1 MVAAVTARA
10 RPPAPNQPLG
20 SGVAEPRRSVGTWVI
35 VGVPVLLLL
44 TVLWQVVSGVM
55 HTEIAVRQPV
65 AVGRVTLEPDP
76 AGSRIDFVVVDR
88 VGQESTLNGTMQI
101 KLREPDGT
109 LWQTSRT
116 VSADDFKPLP
126 DGSLLAGRNG
136 YSVVIPANDWIRPPR
151 RGGAATVS
159 IDVQPSDDGTPF
171 STVAEERF
179 P

>member
-1 MVAAVTARA
+1 M
-10 RPPAPNQPLG
+10 
-20 SGVAEPRRSVGTWVI
+20 WVI
-35 VGVPVLLLL
+35 IGVPALLLL
-44 TVLWQVVSGVM
+44 TFVWQVASGFM

-65 AVGRVTLEPDP
+65 AVGRVSLESDP

-88 VGQESTLNGTMQI
+88 VGQETTLNGTLDV

-116 VSADDFKPLP
+116 VNSDNFKPLP
-126 DGSLLAGRNG
+126 DSSLLAGRTG
-136 YSVVIPANDWIRPPR
+136 YSVVVPASDWVRAPR
-151 RGGAATVS
+151 RGGTATVS
-159 IDVQPSDDGTPF
+159 INAQPNDDGTPF